1 MSQPLYA
8 PNVPPDI
15 QSLHNILWVR
25 INIHPYSF
33 PTRRE
38 ARALHL
44 VNSPREHAHERL
56 SVADAAKLLNITP
69 EAVRQRIRRG
79 TIEHEQTAEGR
90 YFVYVTPSEDVEN
103 NVENNIGNA
112 DLRDYVETLKR
123 ELEIRNEELRRK
135 DHIIMSLTQRIPELE
150 PASEPREPP
159 ESASEEQGST
169 MTPTVQ
175 DEPESATQRPWW
187 RRLIG
192 G

>member
-1 MSQPLYA
+1 
-8 PNVPPDI
+8 
-15 QSLHNILWVR
+15 LHNILWVR
-25 INIHPYSF
+25 VNIHPYSF

-103 NVENNIGNA
+103 NVENNVGNA

-150 PASEPREPP
+150 PASEPRDPP
-159 ESASEEQGST
+159 ESAARTSDTAEEPRSTTEEQQEQTSR
-169 MTPTVQ
+169 PQ
-175 DEPESATQRPWW
+175 EEQRSWW
-187 RRLIG
+187 RRFFFEPSG
-192 G
+192 

>member
-25 INIHPYSF
+25 VNIHPYSF

-38 ARALHL
+38 ARTLHL

-90 YFVYVTPSEDVEN
+90 YFVYVTASEDVEN
-103 NVENNIGNA
+103 NVENNVGNA

-159 ESASEEQGST
+159 ESAARTSDTAEPRSTTEEQQEQPS
-169 MTPTVQ
+169 
-175 DEPESATQRPWW
+175 RPWW
-187 RRLIG
+187 RRIFG
-192 G
+192 E